1 MRAIVLLL
9 LLDTATAFV
18 PSLSRTSRCKPVHK
32 PTLLCPRGCSPLA
45 AAPAENVPTTWLNQ
59 LRADST
65 PLSRSRFLLGCVAV
79 GTATGAAVALFKVAI
94 AALATALYQ
103 TNPTHGWTRT
113 TSALR
118 GVRIVIPALGGLI
131 VAALR
136 AAFRGRGLGP
146 TLGEHVQEVETE
158 APLRPV
164 ACVARTAAAVGT
176 LGTGNSLGP
185 EGPCVEI
192 GASVARSVVG
202 INNFSSRRRK
212 RQLLAAGAAAG
223 VAAGFN
229 APLAGVFFALEV
241 ASDAVKGA
249 AVPREQ
255 IDTSAADDE
264 RRAERALE
272 AESRAELDCKSRTA
286 VGGYVLSSLLSATL
300 AQRLLSNKSPLAAP
314 IWPSRMFAL
323 SELPLYVGLGLASGF
338 VALLFEQCTNVA
350 RGLFNPVAGS
360 SVGDE
365 AKGTKARG
373 GVLRWVPTP
382 LRPALAGLVCG
393 LVGIIFPQVLF
404 FGYTTIDGILACGT
418 LPSANAA
425 SSAISAS
432 VARTTLAE
440 AVSHHHASV
449 SLEAAPQ
456 IFGVGLLAAKLALT
470 SLCVGFG
477 LVGGTFAPSLL
488 LGAVLGVV
496 YHSIAVTTH
505 LRLAPAAV
513 AAIVS
518 IADAPTYAMVGAA
531 AVLASVFKAPL
542 TATLLIF
549 ELTRGY
555 EIVLP
560 LLAAAGT
567 GPLVV
572 EWAHRRER
580 RRRRE
585 AA

>member
-1 MRAIVLLL
+1 MSRLCRFTVGLLFIL
-9 LLDTATAFV
+9 PAKAFV
-18 PSLSRTSRCKPVHK
+18 PLSRTSR
-32 PTLLCPRGCSPLA
+32 PTLVSPRVFPPIATAQG
-45 AAPAENVPTTWLNQ
+45 NPTTPSANQLRWINQ

-65 PLSRSRFLLGCVAV
+65 PLSRSKHLLGCVTV
-79 GTATGAAVALFKVAI
+79 GTATGAAVALFKLAI

-103 TNPTHGWTRT
+103 TNPTHGWTRG
-113 TSALR
+113 TSAIR
-118 GVRIVIPALGGLI
+118 GARVMIPALGGLL

-136 AAFRGRGLGP
+136 AGFSFRGRGLGP

-158 APLRPV
+158 APLRPA
-164 ACVARTAAAVGT
+164 ACVARSAAAVGT

-192 GASVARSVVG
+192 GASVARSVVEFT
-202 INNFSSRRRK
+202 NFSSRRRK

-249 AVPREQ
+249 AVPRDDQ
-255 IDTSAADDE
+255 GKALATDDE
-264 RRAERALE
+264 GRAERALE
-272 AESRAELDCKSRTA
+272 AQSRAELDCKSRTA
-286 VGGYVLSSLLSATL
+286 VGGYVLSALLSATC
-300 AQRLLSNKSPLAAP
+300 AQRLMMSNKSPLVAP
-314 IWPSRMFAL
+314 IWPSRLYAL
-323 SELPLYVGLGLASGF
+323 GELPLYIGLGLASGL
-338 VALLFEQCTNVA
+338 VALLFERCTNAA
-350 RGLFNPVAGS
+350 RGLFQEE
-360 SVGDE
+360 E
-365 AKGTKARG
+365 AKGTKG
-373 GVLRWVPTP
+373 GGGILRWVPPP

-393 LVGIIFPQVLF
+393 LVGISLYPQVLF
-404 FGYTTIDGILACGT
+404 FGYTTIDGILACGAV
-418 LPSANAA
+418 PSADAA

-440 AVSHHHASV
+440 AVSHHHASIGV
-449 SLEAAPQ
+449 GATPH
-456 IFGVGLLAAKLALT
+456 IFGFGLLAAKLALT
-470 SLCVGFG
+470 SLCVGCG

-496 YHSIAVTTH
+496 YHSIAVATH
-505 LRLAPAAV
+505 SQLAPAAV

-580 RRRRE
+580 RRARS
-585 AA
+585 